1 VISAALTALLLTSF
15 VPQEAGS
22 APLEDPVLE
31 ARVHRLGKQL
41 RCAVCQGMSIA
52 DSPAQMARAQLDTV
66 RKLVAEGKTDD
77 QVLDYFVQ
85 RYDEWVLLQPRRHGF
100 ALFVW
105 LGPAI
110 AVIGGLVFVMFFIR
124 SRNHRPPPP
133 GPGAGGTSPKPAA
146 DDEYLRAVRAEL
158 ER

>member
-1 VISAALTALLLTSF
+1 MIGAAVAVLLLTSF

-22 APLEDPVLE
+22 APLADPVLE
-31 ARVHRLGKQL
+31 SRVHKLGKQL

-77 QVLDYFVQ
+77 EILDWFVQ
-85 RYDEWVLLQPRRHGF
+85 RYDEWVLLEPRRHGF

-105 LGPAI
+105 LGPAV
-110 AVIGGLVFVMFFIR
+110 AVIGGLLFVFLFIR
-124 SRNHRPPPP
+124 SRNSGSPPPP
-133 GPGAGGTSPKPAA
+133 PSVPPKEDA

-158 ER
+158 NR

>member
-1 VISAALTALLLTSF
+1 MIGASLAALLLTSY

-22 APLEDPVLE
+22 APLADPALE

-77 QVLDYFVQ
+77 EILDWFVQ
-85 RYDEWVLLQPRRHGF
+85 RYDEWVLLEPRRHGF

-105 LGPAI
+105 LGPAL
-110 AVIGGLVFVMFFIR
+110 AVMGGLVFVMFFIR
-124 SRNHRPPPP
+124 GRNKRPP
-133 GPGAGGTSPKPAA
+133 GPPGGATVAPPAGAA
-146 DDEYLRAVRAEL
+146 DDEYL
-158 ER
+158 

>member
-1 VISAALTALLLTSF
+1 VIGAALAALLLTTF

-22 APLEDPVLE
+22 APLADPVLE
-31 ARVHRLGKQL
+31 ARVHKLGKQL

-77 QVLDYFVQ
+77 EVLDFFVQ
-85 RYDEWVLLQPRRHGF
+85 RYDEWVLLEPRRHGF

-105 LGPAI
+105 LGPAV
-110 AVIGGLVFVMFFIR
+110 AVVGGLLFVLLFVR
-124 SRNHRPPPP
+124 SRNSGPPPP
-133 GPGAGGTSPKPAA
+133 PPPSVPPKA
-146 DDEYLRAVRAEL
+146 DAEDEYLRAVRAEL
-158 ER
+158 NR

>member
-1 VISAALTALLLTSF
+1 VIGAAVAAMMLSSF

-22 APLEDPVLE
+22 APLTDPVLE

-77 QVLDYFVQ
+77 EVLDYFVQ
-85 RYDEWVLLQPRRHGF
+85 RYDEWVLLKPRGHGF

-105 LGPAI
+105 LGPAVAI
-110 AVIGGLVFVMFFIR
+110 LGGLVFVLLFVR
-124 SRNHRPPPP
+124 SRNNRPPPP
-133 GPGAGGTSPKPAA
+133 GASTDGKPPEPP

-158 ER
+158 NR